1 MFGEKKIKCQQ
12 SLVLIKHPVQTDSSL
27 DAAAARELAV
37 TENEQKKIKQTPML
51 SCMSDFKND
60 SLNLLLTNS
69 QLHTCT
75 LAQLE
80 ICRRVAQS
88 IDITAREN

>member
-60 SLNLLLTNS
+60 SLKLLLTNS

-75 LAQLE
+75 CTVGNLP
-80 ICRRVAQS
+80 QS
-88 IDITAREN
+88 CTNH